1 VNRRFLLNAVL
12 VSASS
17 LFSASSLAHHS
28 IAAFDVSAPL
38 WIKGTV
44 VRFDRVSPHSVIVVD
59 EKMPDGQLRRWAVD
73 GPNAVQL
80 ERKGLDQEFLRTG
93 QVVELCGFALKE
105 AAASQR
111 PPSTPGEVMQGA
123 LLITP
128 DGKKRVWSPYGQ
140 LDKCVS
146 PEEQSSL
153 VP

>member
-1 VNRRFLLNAVL
+1 
-12 VSASS
+12 
-17 LFSASSLAHHS
+17 
-28 IAAFDVSAPL
+28 
-38 WIKGTV
+38 
-44 VRFDRVSPHSVIVVD
+44 VIVVD
-59 EKMPDGQLRRWAVD
+59 EKMPDGQLRRWGGD
-73 GPNAVQL
+73 GPNPVQL

-111 PPSTPGEVMQGA
+111 SPSTPGEVMQGA